1 MSDRDILKME
11 YEQAIVLWQ
20 HTANER
26 NACVAFFTAVQG
38 VIFANVHEK
47 LFDLDSSA
55 LLLAAIGLLFEILGY
70 QYVRRVTGYMLGYF
84 NRAREIENQLNISV
98 MQRGL
103 KEAKARWTM
112 KNRVV
117 YAIFHCSI
125 IFGWV
130 IVLAVNIWK
139 RF

>member
-1 MSDRDILKME
+1 MHDRDALKME

-38 VIFANVHEK
+38 VIFANVREK
-47 LFDLDSSA
+47 LFNLDSSSV
-55 LLLAAIGLLFEILGY
+55 LLVVIGLIFANLGY
-70 QYVRRVTGYMLGYF
+70 QYVRRVTAYLLGYF

-98 MQRGL
+98 LQRGL

-112 KNRVV
+112 KNRLV

-125 IFGWV
+125 ILGWV

-139 RF
+139 HF